1 MGSQFNPRPILDAI
15 YEEHSHARILFIT
28 PEAVASISDDNA
40 AIKAVLEKLCVVNHI
55 VQTDALNFP
64 NFTIYDLCVLGSESD
79 IGWTDTN
86 LADIKTVP
94 RLPILCFDKV
104 AAIYLKMGVDGG
116 DATTKTTIDVS
127 AKIEASLLGIGSQYK
142 NITGLD
148 AGVSTVS
155 TSATYHTLD
164 MSHANLTEV
173 VYATADIDVD
183 TGNGGTPQSD
193 VVIGF
198 LPSVLEDSSIG
209 LDTNGAELPATLAFY
224 GAGYEAAKLTTLGL
238 AVIYLA
244 CHILIHAQKKPVEI
258 AGTIANL
265 RRLIIGNMGS
275 QFGNAT
281 PLVEWIV
288 GQNTAGTKLP
298 AGKSLVDLIDVI
310 DGIVDTITGRVTGNV
325 ALASVL
331 EDAMQKVS
339 SSYNQD
345 TDSLEALSEAIA
357 AIATDGVPTSTDWK
371 GSFSWVTA
379 SYTTNEQD
387 ISTLFSEKLDKV
399 VRRKYSVKLDLT
411 AVEADGSFDE
421 LYLAVKEEIDGSNY
435 RAIDRKTVTKAQI
448 AATAEPGIV
457 IDIPATSE
465 NIQITMQMKTA
476 LAGDATIYYAV
487 VKEHL
492 E

>member
-224 GAGYEAAKLTTLGL
+224 GAGY
-238 AVIYLA
+238 
-244 CHILIHAQKKPVEI
+244 
-258 AGTIANL
+258 
-265 RRLIIGNMGS
+265 
-275 QFGNAT
+275 
-281 PLVEWIV
+281 
-288 GQNTAGTKLP
+288 
-298 AGKSLVDLIDVI
+298 
-310 DGIVDTITGRVTGNV
+310 
-325 ALASVL
+325 
-331 EDAMQKVS
+331 
-339 SSYNQD
+339 
-345 TDSLEALSEAIA
+345 
-357 AIATDGVPTSTDWK
+357 
-371 GSFSWVTA
+371 
-379 SYTTNEQD
+379 
-387 ISTLFSEKLDKV
+387 
-399 VRRKYSVKLDLT
+399 
-411 AVEADGSFDE
+411 
-421 LYLAVKEEIDGSNY
+421 
-435 RAIDRKTVTKAQI
+435 
-448 AATAEPGIV
+448 
-457 IDIPATSE
+457 
-465 NIQITMQMKTA
+465 
-476 LAGDATIYYAV
+476 
-487 VKEHL
+487 
-492 E
+492 